1 MYTLEDDQ
9 ETSASLLKRDIANMS
24 AVPEEQSS
32 GGTNEQAPDSSSS
45 AHHSI
50 PEQITS
56 SFKKLT
62 TPDKQVANKHERRV
76 ALAALIIA
84 CIGVFITA
92 LDQTVVITALQKI
105 IADP

>member
-9 ETSASLLKRDIANMS
+9 ETSASLQKRDFANLS

-32 GGTNEQAPDSSSS
+32 GGVNERTPDSSTTD
-45 AHHSI
+45 HHSI
-50 PEQITS
+50 PEQITN

-62 TPDKQVANKHERRV
+62 SPGQNVTNKRERRI

-92 LDQTVVITALQKI
+92 LDQTVVVLSLIHI
-105 IADP
+105 